1 MKFTNKSNQTLA
13 ALEIFDSARNLVTT
27 LNNIQPNETR
37 FTELAPDTYHLVAH
51 TLYIVELD
59 VEADSAVVL
68 NAKEQLM
75 ISEVLP
81 GGPSGKV

>member
-1 MKFTNKSNQTLA
+1 MKFTNKSGQTLA
-13 ALEIFDSARNLVTT
+13 ALENFDSARNLVAT

-37 FTELAPDTYHLVAH
+37 FTELAPDRLVAH
-51 TLYIVELD
+51 TLYIVRLD

-68 NAKEQLM
+68 NAKEQLV
-75 ISEVLP
+75 ISEDLLP